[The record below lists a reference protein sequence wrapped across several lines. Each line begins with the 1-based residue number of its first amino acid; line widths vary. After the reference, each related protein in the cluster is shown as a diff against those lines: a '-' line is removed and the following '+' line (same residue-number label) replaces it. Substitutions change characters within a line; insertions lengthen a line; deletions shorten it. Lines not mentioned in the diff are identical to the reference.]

1 MAEIKE
7 IKYTQKQMFE
17 AILAE
22 TDRTDEIG
30 GIPSAVFKAFAEKKI
45 AQLESKS
52 GKTSAKRTEE
62 QDAFMEIIRDVL
74 AEYPDVKGMQCG
86 AVAKDERIASFKW
99 ADGKE
104 TSAQRVSAM
113 LKKLAD
119 CGDVIK
125 TTDKKV
131 TYFRLA

>member
-17 AILAE
+17 
-22 TDRTDEIG
+22 EIIKMASG
-30 GIPSAVFKAFAEKKI
+30 DPTTIPIDKVIEFAEKKLV
-45 AQLESKS
+45 QLDNKS
-52 GKTSAKRTEE
+52 GKVSAKRTEE
-62 QDAFMEIIRDVL
+62 VDTFLDLIRDVL
-74 AEYPDVKGMQCG
+74 SESSNVLGMQCG
-86 AVAKDERIASFKW
+86 AIAKDSRIAEFVW

-104 TSAQRVSAM
+104 TSSQRVSSM
-113 LKKLAD
+113 LKKLVD
-119 CGDVIK
+119 CGDVVK